1 MLILNPKKSPKEWSG
16 RKLAEKID
24 DLAKKMDI
32 DLSKPIDEE
41 TLYILKNLNLSEEIV
56 KTRQK

>member
-1 MLILNPKKSPKEWSG
+1 MLILNPKKHPKELSG

-32 DLSKPIDEE
+32 DLSKPIDAE
-41 TLYILKNLNLSEEIV
+41 TQYNLKNLNLSEEIV
-56 KTRQK
+56 KMRQK

>member
-24 DLAKKMDI
+24 DLAKRMDI
-32 DLSKPIDEE
+32 DLSKPVDEE
-41 TLYILKNLNLSEEIV
+41 TLYFKEFETL
-56 KTRQK
+56 

>member
-1 MLILNPKKSPKEWSG
+1 MLILNPKKHPKELSG

-32 DLSKPIDEE
+32 DLSKPIDTE
-41 TLYILKNLNLSEEIV
+41 TQYNLKNLNLSEEIV
-56 KTRQK
+56 KMRQK